1 MQVTLGE
8 ARIEVKSIMDRNGR
22 NEPVIIARE
31 VIVIPASLPEEAPRE
46 LSAAEQLFADE
57 SLESEEAINQSTE
70 INTVQP
76 ACLMIGDI
84 TT

>member
-1 MQVTLGE
+1 
-8 ARIEVKSIMDRNGR
+8 
-22 NEPVIIARE
+22 
-31 VIVIPASLPEEAPRE
+31 VIPASLPEDAPRE